1 MLTVSQLKPGLLH
14 GGRLLSTSEAWIVF
28 SSTQIW
34 VLMSTFYFQSI
45 QPADTRDLPWDL
57 QELEE
62 APSALWFMKMPIW
75 ATNLAGERRELHL
88 RPVSISRCRQSWGDS
103 ELFPVSETEVESRA
117 EALQQPGAATVAKAR
132 LSFTSQPLQRR
143 ICKGAGKFTQSCVHG
158 EGLPGCI
165 PSMMCTSPYL
175 QGWQELWL
183 NTRVLTHVH
192 LASCMSR
199 LYRIIPGSGKE
210 RLSKSWAEKEPS
222 EGTVQ
227 DLILAFDVKTKAND
241 VLEDHSNIF
250 TVIAQV
256 QLGYSEE

>member
-14 GGRLLSTSEAWIVF
+14 GGRLLSTSETWVVF

-117 EALQQPGAATVAKAR
+117 EALQQPGAATVAKAH

-143 ICKGAGKFTQSCVHG
+143 SWQIYSVLRTWWGLTRLHPFHDVHKPLLARMTGALTQHQGLNPCSSCLLHVSLVPHHPWQRKGET
-158 EGLPGCI
+158 E
-165 PSMMCTSPYL
+165 
-175 QGWQELWL
+175 
-183 NTRVLTHVH
+183 
-192 LASCMSR
+192 
-199 LYRIIPGSGKE
+199 
-210 RLSKSWAEKEPS
+210 
-222 EGTVQ
+222 
-227 DLILAFDVKTKAND
+227 
-241 VLEDHSNIF
+241 
-250 TVIAQV
+250 
-256 QLGYSEE
+256 